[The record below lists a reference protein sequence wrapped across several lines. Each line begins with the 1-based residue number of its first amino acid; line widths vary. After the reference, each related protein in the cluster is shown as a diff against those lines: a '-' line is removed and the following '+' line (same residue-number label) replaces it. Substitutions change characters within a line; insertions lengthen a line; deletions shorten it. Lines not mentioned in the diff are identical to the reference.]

1 MVLEPIYEAI
11 FLPCSYGF
19 RPNRCTWDA
28 LAETYNYLR
37 PSYQYHTIIEGDIRD
52 CFGSIHHETLMRQL
66 RRRIL
71 DKRLLTL
78 IWKMLR
84 AGVLE
89 DLQFAETTVGAP
101 QGGIVS
107 PLLSNIYMHRLD
119 EWFHRRFHALTGTQ
133 RYQLRRK
140 GVLAAVRYIRFADDF
155 IVLMRRDD
163 CAEPLKQELTEFI
176 AQELKMI
183 LSEEKTTVVHAS
195 EGFDFLG
202 VKTFIAPRRSNPN
215 QILPYHIPAK
225 KSVNAYRRKVRELTH
240 RSLDYM
246 PPAERIAALNRLT
259 IGWANYHRWG
269 NARDTFESLG
279 YWTTQKVYAM
289 LRRYTPNGKRA
300 AFERHFRPISECAN
314 LQKWKRYTSWLTPSV
329 EIEEGIHI
337 GLLPM
342 AVISTGVYWWFRG
355 NKIPPAYRPIGDEEQ
370 WRERET
376 DFYTDAEVIENT
388 QLGQASRW
396 YAGRYG
402 FTYFHNRR
410 VVFQRD
416 KHTCTVC
423 GYRSQRQKG
432 EVNDLEVHHIN
443 PDGGWNI
450 NNLQVVCLPCHH
462 RLTAIQ

>member
-1 MVLEPIYEAI
+1 
-11 FLPCSYGF
+11 
-19 RPNRCTWDA
+19 
-28 LAETYNYLR
+28 
-37 PSYQYHTIIEGDIRD
+37 
-52 CFGSIHHETLMRQL
+52 
-66 RRRIL
+66 
-71 DKRLLTL
+71 
-78 IWKMLR
+78 MLR

-89 DLQFAETTVGAP
+89 DLQFAETTLGAP

-119 EWFHRRFHALTGTQ
+119 EWFHCRFHALTGTQ
-133 RYQLRRK
+133 RYQRRRQ
-140 GVLAAVRYIRFADDF
+140 GILAAVRYIRFADDF

-176 AQELKMI
+176 AQELKMT
-183 LSEEKTTVVHAS
+183 LNEEKTTIVQAS

-225 KSVNAYRRKVRELTH
+225 KSVNAYRRKVKELTH

-246 PPAERIAALNRLT
+246 PPAERIAALNRLI

-269 NARDTFESLG
+269 NARNTFETLG

-300 AFERHFRPISECAN
+300 VFERLFRPISECAN
-314 LQKWKRYTSWLTPSV
+314 LQKWKRYTNWLTPSV
-329 EIEEGIHI
+329 EIEEGIRI

-342 AVISTGVYWWFRG
+342 AAISTGVYWWFRG
-355 NKIPPAYRPIGDEEQ
+355 NRIPPAYRPLGDEEQ

-396 YAGRYG
+396 YTGRYG

-443 PDGGWNI
+443 PDGGWDI
-450 NNLQVVCLPCHH
+450 NNLQVVCLPCHD